1 MAVAASKSPSSQ
13 VIPMPAKPRVQ
24 WSLVPNEASA
34 PILADQI
41 VEYFESLPGCLM
53 VVAFVPQGPLNGDA
67 CPQDMA
73 VAQLPGDRTNSKK
86 PAAPIDSVRE
96 GSSGPNSGAVFVFDD
111 VAINFAGMEARRNGN
126 PVALRLKEFKT
137 LTYLIQNS
145 GRVISRDELLNE
157 VWGYECY
164 PCTRTVDNHIL
175 QLRRKLEAEPSRP
188 KHFLTV
194 HGTGYK
200 FLP

>member
-1 MAVAASKSPSSQ
+1 
-13 VIPMPAKPRVQ
+13 
-24 WSLVPNEASA
+24 
-34 PILADQI
+34 
-41 VEYFESLPGCLM
+41 M
-53 VVAFVPQGPLNGDA
+53 VVAFVSQGSFNGDA
-67 CPQDMA
+67 CRQKTAIP
-73 VAQLPGDRTNSKK
+73 QLPVDHASSKRA
-86 PAAPIDSVRE
+86 PAVFDTARE
-96 GSSGPNSGAVFVFDD
+96 GWKRSNPGAVFVFDD